1 MSSKEKK
8 LFVNMMLLIPKV
20 KELKFIREEEFFVLY
35 QLVDGYSK
43 LKKYFVN
50 SNTINELLEGKIENI
65 KLFDLIRVVR
75 NQYSHIDKSN
85 ATEKLV
91 ILQIKVKKETLKKLV
106 IEICTGISDIYNKYF
121 ENDNY
126 SLVVNSREV
135 LNVMY
140 LMKNYSYNENHKS
153 EFDNK
158 CITKLKPIFDKF
170 KYDNS
175 TIEEWED
182 FNKEVKN
189 VFESDEIK
197 SGLKELYGEEIYN
210 ELLAMISDENYTN
223 EQFMNTMNK
232 MKNIIET
239 NKE

>member
-1 MSSKEKK
+1 MNSEEKK
-8 LFVNMMLLIPKV
+8 IFVNLMMLIPKV
-20 KELKFIREEEFFVLY
+20 KELKFIRDEEFFILH
-35 QLVDGYSK
+35 QLVDGYTH
-43 LKKYFVN
+43 LKKYFKN
-50 SNTINELLEGKIENI
+50 INKIDGILEEKFNDILLK
-65 KLFDLIRVVR
+65 DLIRVVR
-75 NQYSHIDKSN
+75 NQYSHIDKCN

-91 ILQIKVKKETLKKLV
+91 ILQIKVKKEILKKLV
-106 IEICTGISDIYNKYF
+106 TEICIGIDDIYNKYF

-126 SLVVNSREV
+126 SLVVNSREI

-140 LMKNYSYNENHKS
+140 LMKNYVYDENHKS
-153 EFDNK
+153 EFDKK

-175 TIEEWED
+175 TIDEWED

-210 ELLAMISDENYTN
+210 ELLAMVSDENYTN
-223 EQFMNTMNK
+223 EQCMEMMNK
-232 MKNIIET
+232 MKTIIEM
-239 NKE
+239 KS

>member
-1 MSSKEKK
+1 M
-8 LFVNMMLLIPKV
+8 
-20 KELKFIREEEFFVLY
+20 
-35 QLVDGYSK
+35 
-43 LKKYFVN
+43 
-50 SNTINELLEGKIENI
+50 
-65 KLFDLIRVVR
+65 FDLIRVVR

-106 IEICTGISDIYNKYF
+106 IEICTGIEDIYNKYF

-126 SLVVNSREV
+126 SLVVNSREI

-140 LMKNYSYNENHKS
+140 LMKNYVYNENHKS
-153 EFDNK
+153 EFDKK

-182 FNKEVKN
+182 FTEEVKN

-210 ELLAMISDENYTN
+210 ELLAMVSDENYTN

-232 MKNIIET
+232 IKNIIDIKN
-239 NKE
+239 NKIKRS

>member
-43 LKKYFVN
+43 LKKYFIN
-50 SNTINELLEGKIENI
+50 SNTIDELLEGKIENI

-91 ILQIKVKKETLKKLV
+91 ILQIKVKKEILKNLV
-106 IEICTGISDIYNKYF
+106 IEICIGIEDIYNKYF

-126 SLVVNSREV
+126 TLVVNSREI

-140 LMKNYSYNENHKS
+140 LMKNYVYNENYKS

-175 TIEEWED
+175 TLEEL
-182 FNKEVKN
+182 KN

-210 ELLAMISDENYTN
+210 ELLAMVSEENYTN
-223 EQFMNTMNK
+223 EQFMDTMTK
-232 MKNIIET
+232 IKNIIEM
-239 NKE
+239 KS